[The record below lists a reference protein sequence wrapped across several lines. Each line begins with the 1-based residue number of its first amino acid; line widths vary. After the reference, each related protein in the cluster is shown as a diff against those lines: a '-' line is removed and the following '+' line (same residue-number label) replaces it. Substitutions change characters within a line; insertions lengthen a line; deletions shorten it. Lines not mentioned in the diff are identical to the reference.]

1 MGLTDKPLEN
11 LNFSFHLYTTF
22 KLSIPSWEGPQDV
35 TQKPN
40 RKGWVIMKRTI
51 IPYTQQALTNA
62 KRLRK
67 NMTYSEVKL
76 WMELRNGN
84 MLGYDFDRQKPMLN
98 YIVDFYC
105 KDLMLA
111 IEVDGVTHEDEHVT
125 IKDPI
130 RQEEIEAYG
139 ISFLRLNALDV
150 VRDMKN
156 TLRTIEN
163 WIMDFEEKNGVNEFV
178 KRKRAFF
185 EKPENPP
192 PPLPG
197 GDNPAEE

>member
-1 MGLTDKPLEN
+1 
-11 LNFSFHLYTTF
+11 
-22 KLSIPSWEGPQDV
+22 
-35 TQKPN
+35 
-40 RKGWVIMKRTI
+40 MKRTI

-62 KRLRK
+62 KCLRK

-76 WMELRNGN
+76 WIELRNRN
-84 MLGYDFDRQKPMLN
+84 MMGYDFDRQKPMLN

-139 ISFLRLNALDV
+139 ISFLRINALDV

-178 KRKRAFF
+178 KRKRALL
-185 EKPENPP
+185 EKLENPP

-197 GDNPAEE
+197 GDNPADD